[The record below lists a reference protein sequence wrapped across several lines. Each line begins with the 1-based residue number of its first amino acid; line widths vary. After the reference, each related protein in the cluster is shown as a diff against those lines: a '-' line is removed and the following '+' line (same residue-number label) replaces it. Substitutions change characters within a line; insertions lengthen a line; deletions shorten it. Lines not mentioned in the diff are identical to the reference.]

1 MWERPEGG
9 RDQDYGVTISTRTW
23 ASLHASLERIAK
35 SPSEHTHI
43 SYKPKQSLVP
53 IVCDTCFGF
62 IYLFVFIKSSLIL
75 AYIFG
80 SRLYWIPD
88 TNVNLFRKIIYLE
101 SKLEILAFQRFS
113 MRRIAC
119 HYLSLFLFLSIFPP
133 LTWDQTFVAS
143 TISWPLFCISIIL
156 FLFCYCCDGV
166 CHQLA

>member
-1 MWERPEGG
+1 M
-9 RDQDYGVTISTRTW
+9 ISGCTRSWMIWKWKAGDTW
-23 ASLHASLERIAK
+23 KLTLASPICAFLWATFP
-35 SPSEHTHI
+35 SPR
-43 SYKPKQSLVP
+43 LCV
-53 IVCDTCFGF
+53 VCDTCFGF

-88 TNVNLFRKIIYLE
+88 TNVNLFRK
-101 SKLEILAFQRFS
+101 KLEILAFQRFS

-166 CHQLA
+166 CHQLAFRVIEK